1 MRRVPRSG
9 MLPLGAGSYL
19 SGHVPTRS
27 QGMLD
32 KRMWRASLLMVLIY
46 HAARHCCCVA
56 ALLCLF
62 KTGKATY
69 TLRSGDKYEGEFL
82 NGRFHGEGVYT
93 FADPNKPPLHAVF
106 ANGKPTTPLA

>member
-1 MRRVPRSG
+1 
-9 MLPLGAGSYL
+9 
-19 SGHVPTRS
+19 
-27 QGMLD
+27 
-32 KRMWRASLLMVLIY
+32 
-46 HAARHCCCVA
+46 
-56 ALLCLF
+56 LF